1 MKCTFSQKKK
11 KSKSQLDENTYL
23 LMMLLIILFFS
34 IYPMHVRRRLPYIIK
49 DDSNEGF

>member
-11 KSKSQLDENTYL
+11 KSKSQLDENSYL

-34 IYPMHVRRRLPYIIK
+34 IYPMHVRQRLPYIIK
-49 DDSNEGF
+49 DASNEGF